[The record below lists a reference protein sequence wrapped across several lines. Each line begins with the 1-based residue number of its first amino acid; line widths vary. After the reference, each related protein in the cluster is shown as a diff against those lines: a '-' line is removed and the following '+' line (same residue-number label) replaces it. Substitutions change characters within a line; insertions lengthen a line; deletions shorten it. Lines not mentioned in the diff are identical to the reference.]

1 MSLIALSCFALV
13 QGLAEESPTNRVL
26 RLDGKSGYMAVADS
40 ASLHSLSNAMT
51 LELRFR
57 AASFYESD
65 GAVNS
70 LLRKNVTAGK
80 ENFFLRFR
88 IINRTPMVEVTPGI
102 EIGVARAPFDFKPGT
117 WYHLAAT
124 FDGTNIQVLVD
135 GVVIKSDERA
145 GSMRIDDSELVIGR
159 GDPEYSSGEYFDG
172 AVDEIRI
179 WAVARSP
186 GEIQAGMNT
195 RMTGKERGL
204 IAYWNFDDGTATDQ
218 SGHGNRGVLKE
229 AAQIVDSARLASV
242 SSEK

>member
-1 MSLIALSCFALV
+1 MSLIALSCFALA
-13 QGLAEESPTNRVL
+13 QGLAEVSSTNRVL
-26 RLDGKSGYMAVADS
+26 RLDGKTGYMAVADS

-57 AASFYESD
+57 AASFYESN

-70 LLRKNVTAGK
+70 LLRKNVKAGA

-88 IINRTPMVEVTPGI
+88 IINGKPMVEVTPGI
-102 EIGVARAPFDFKPGT
+102 EIAVVRAPFDFKPGT

-124 FDGTNIQVLVD
+124 FDGTNIQVFVD
-135 GVVIKSDERA
+135 GVAIKSDERA

-179 WAVARSP
+179 WAVTRSP

-204 IAYWNFDDGTATDQ
+204 IAYWNFDDGTAADQ

-229 AAQIVDSARLASV
+229 AAQIVDSTRLTSL
-242 SSEK
+242 SPEK